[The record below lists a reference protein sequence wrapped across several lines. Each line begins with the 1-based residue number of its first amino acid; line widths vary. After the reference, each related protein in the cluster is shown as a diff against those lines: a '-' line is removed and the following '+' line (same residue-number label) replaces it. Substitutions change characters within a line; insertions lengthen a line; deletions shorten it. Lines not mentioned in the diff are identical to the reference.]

1 MKKIIIAVI
10 GAIMLTAV
18 LCFAAC
24 TAGGRVDDNTSSTST
39 EPSSS
44 GSDVLGNDM
53 SDIGDDISEGISDA
67 GDAIRDGVSDVSDA
81 ASVIADDIRDD
92 LDMESDSS
100 NDNNN

>member
-10 GAIMLTAV
+10 GAVMLTAV

-24 TAGGRVDDNTSSTST
+24 TKGGRVDDKTSSTST

-67 GDAIRDGVSDVSDA
+67 GDAIKDGVSDVSEK
-81 ASVIADDIRDD
+81 ASDVAEDIKDD
-92 LDMESDSS
+92 LDMESSS
-100 NDNNN
+100 SDGNN